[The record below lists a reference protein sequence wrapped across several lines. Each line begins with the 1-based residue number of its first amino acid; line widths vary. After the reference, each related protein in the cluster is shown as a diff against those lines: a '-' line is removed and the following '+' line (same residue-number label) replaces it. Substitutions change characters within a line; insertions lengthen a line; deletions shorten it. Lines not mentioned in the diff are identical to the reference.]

1 MANIRKT
8 FNFREGVKV
17 DDNVLVVAGER
28 VGIGTTVPSQVLD
41 VRGRVTITGD
51 VDYSNSVTTGISTFA
66 EVRLGTGVTIS
77 SLSGIITATSFYG
90 DGSNLTNIPT
100 SQWGSVTSGISTEGS
115 VGIGTTN
122 PQTTFQVGDD
132 PEESGKKGVAISG
145 STGDVKSTGIIT
157 ASTFVGN
164 LTGYAT
170 TATLALG
177 ISTNALINIAG
188 VITATSFAG
197 ALTGNADT
205 ATTASGLTGSASVNT
220 SGVITATS
228 FVGALTG
235 NADTA
240 TTATTALGIT
250 TASDYTVANITAGIG
265 SFNAIGIGTSN
276 PATDIEII
284 NSDNSRI
291 RFGRSTT
298 SNGLIGFGNTAVGFP
313 YSSSTSLDIANYG
326 TGNFNFY
333 LEAGG
338 AGVSTGNYYWHR
350 RGNFSRLMTL
360 TNSGTLGI
368 GVTTPI
374 STLHVVGTSTVTS
387 IAHFGNDVNVAGDI
401 TTLQGLTAAT
411 LNVSSLTGNIYAS
424 SGISTF
430 NELKATDNVV
440 FNGSVGIG
448 TTALDDIALRVNGL
462 ASKRFTVT
470 DNGVIGVRTDVLTTN
485 GINALDVPAIF
496 GGIGV
501 GATNTVRAAVD
512 FADAG
517 TVGVVTTNRFI
528 LPPKLTNTQRGQIAA
543 PVAGALIYNTDT
555 NKLNVY
561 NGSAW
566 RAVTDAA
573 V

>member
-90 DGSNLTNIPT
+90 DGSNLDNIPT
-100 SQWGSVTSGISTEGS
+100 SQWGSVTSGISTVAS

-122 PQTTFQVGDD
+122 PQSTLQVGTD
-132 PEESGKKGVAISG
+132 GVTIDG
-145 STGDVKSTGIIT
+145 LTGNIKSTGIVT
-157 ASTFVGN
+157 ASTFVGS

-188 VITATSFAG
+188 VITATSFTG

-205 ATTASGLTGSASVNT
+205 ATSASGLTGSASVNT

-240 TTATTALGIT
+240 TTATTALGVT
-250 TASDYTVANITAGIG
+250 TAFDYTVANITAGIG

-298 SNGLIGFGNTAVGFP
+298 SNGLIGFGNTSVGFP
-313 YSSSTSLDIANYG
+313 YSSSTSLDVANYG

-360 TNSGTLGI
+360 TNSGTLGL
-368 GVTTPI
+368 GVTVPVN
-374 STLHVVGTSTVTS
+374 TLHVVGTSTVTS
-387 IAHFGNDVNVAGDI
+387 KAYFGNDVNVAGDI

-411 LNVSSLTGNIYAS
+411 LTVSSLSATLNGNVYAA
-424 SGISTF
+424 SGVSTF
-430 NELKATDNVV
+430 SNLKVT
-440 FNGSVGIG
+440 GTGVGIG
-448 TTALDDIALRVNGL
+448 TTNPAAGGIAINSGTSSVFINGDGNIGI
-462 ASKRFTVT
+462 KTTVT
-470 DNGVIGVRTDVLTTN
+470 YFEGIEALQNNVIIGGV
-485 GINALDVPAIF
+485 
-496 GGIGV
+496 GIGTTTPASV
-501 GATNTVRAAVD
+501 AD
-512 FADAG
+512 FGSAG

-528 LPPKLTNTQRGQIAA
+528 IPPKLTNTQRGQIAA
-543 PVAGALIYNTDT
+543 PVAGALIYNTNANRLQFYT
-555 NKLNVY
+555 
-561 NGSAW
+561 GSEWLGIATV
-566 RAVTDAA
+566 AL
-573 V
+573 

>member
-145 STGDVKSTGIIT
+145 RTGDVKSTGIVT

-250 TASDYTVANITAGIG
+250 TAADYTVSNINAGIG
-265 SFNAIGIGTSN
+265 SFGAIGIGTTN

-360 TNSGTLGI
+360 TNSGTLGL

-387 IAHFGNDVNVAGDI
+387 VAHFGNDVNVAGDI
-401 TTLQGLTAAT
+401 TTLQGLTASTLTVSSVSAT
-411 LNVSSLTGNIYAS
+411 LNGNVYAA
-424 SGISTF
+424 SGVSTF
-430 NELKATDNVV
+430 SNLKVT
-440 FNGSVGIG
+440 GTGVGIG
-448 TTALDDIALRVNGL
+448 TTNPTAGGIAINSG
-462 ASKRFTVT
+462 ASNVFIDGDGNIGIKTTVT
-470 DNGVIGVRTDVLTTN
+470 YFEGIEALQNNVIIGGV
-485 GINALDVPAIF
+485 
-496 GGIGV
+496 GIGTTTPV
-501 GATNTVRAAVD
+501 SVAD
-512 FADAG
+512 FGSAG
-517 TVGVVTTNRFI
+517 TVGVVTTNRFMI
-528 LPPKLTNTQRGQIAA
+528 PPKLTNTQRGQIAA
-543 PVAGALIYNTDT
+543 PVAGALIYNTNANRLQFYT
-555 NKLNVY
+555 GTEWL
-561 NGSAW
+561 GIA
-566 RAVTDAA
+566 TAA
-573 V
+573 L

>member
-90 DGSNLTNIPT
+90 DGSNLDNIPT
-100 SQWGSVTSGISTEGS
+100 SQWGSVASGITTEGS

-122 PQTTFQVGDD
+122 PQATLQVGTD
-132 PEESGKKGVAISG
+132 GVTIDG
-145 STGDVKSTGIIT
+145 LTGNVNSTGIIT
-157 ASTFVGN
+157 ASTFVGS

-177 ISTNALINIAG
+177 ISTNALVNIAG
-188 VITATSFAG
+188 VVTATSFTG

-205 ATTASGLTGSASVNT
+205 ATTASGLTTNASVNT
-220 SGVITATS
+220 TGVITATS
-228 FVGALTG
+228 FSGSLTG

-265 SFNAIGIGTSN
+265 SFNAIGIGTTN
-276 PATDIEII
+276 PVTDIEII

-360 TNSGTLGI
+360 TNAGTLGL

-387 IAHFGNDVNVAGDI
+387 VAHFGNDVNVAGDI
-401 TTLQGLTAAT
+401 TTLQSLTAAT
-411 LNVSSLTGNIYAS
+411 ISLTSSSLSANLTGNVYAA
-424 SGISTF
+424 SGVSTF
-430 NELKATDNVV
+430 SNLKVTGTGVGIGTDV
-440 FNGSVGIG
+440 FAAGGLAINSGDSTVYVTQDGHVGVQTNNTAFDGIDASQTTAIVGTVGIG
-448 TTALDDIALRVNGL
+448 TTVPSSVADFGNAGL
-462 ASKRFTVT
+462 V
-470 DNGVIGVRTDVLTTN
+470 
-485 GINALDVPAIF
+485 GI
-496 GGIGV
+496 
-501 GATNTVRAAVD
+501 
-512 FADAG
+512 
-517 TVGVVTTNRFI
+517 VTTNRFI
-528 LPPKLTNTQRGQIAA
+528 IPPKLTNTQRGQIAA
-543 PVAGALIYNTDT
+543 PQAGALIYNTNANRLQFYT
-555 NKLNVY
+555 GTEWL
-561 NGSAW
+561 GIA
-566 RAVTDAA
+566 TAA
-573 V
+573 L

>member
-100 SQWGSVTSGISTEGS
+100 SQWGSVPSGISTEGS

-145 STGDVKSTGIIT
+145 NTGDVKSTGIIT

-188 VITATSFAG
+188 VITATSFTG

-205 ATTASGLTGSASVNT
+205 ATSASGLTGSASVNT

-250 TASDYTVANITAGIG
+250 TASDYTVANINAGIG
-265 SFNAIGIGTSN
+265 SFGAIGIGTSN
-276 PATDIEII
+276 PATDIEVI
-284 NSDNSRI
+284 NSNNSRI

-360 TNSGTLGI
+360 TNIGTLGL

-374 STLHVVGTSTVTS
+374 NTLHVVGTSTVTS
-387 IAHFGNDVNVAGDI
+387 VAHFGNDVNVAGDI
-401 TTLQGLTAAT
+401 TTLQGLTAASINLT
-411 LNVSSLTGNIYAS
+411 SSSLSANLTGNVYAAT
-424 SGISTF
+424 GVSTF
-430 NELKATDNVV
+430 NNLTGN
-440 FNGSVGIG
+440 SIGIG
-448 TTALDDIALRVNGL
+448 T
-462 ASKRFTVT
+462 
-470 DNGVIGVRTDVLTTN
+470 
-485 GINALDVPAIF
+485 DVPAGGGLSINTGDNTVYVTHEGRVGVQTTNTGF
-496 GGIGV
+496 NGIDASQTTALVAGIGV
-501 GATNTVRAAVD
+501 GATITVGRAVVD

-517 TVGVVTTNRFI
+517 TVGVVTTNRFMI
-528 LPPKLTNTQRGQIAA
+528 PPKLTNTQRGQIAA
-543 PVAGALIYNTDT
+543 PVAGALIYNTNANRLQFYT
-555 NKLNVY
+555 GTEWL
-561 NGSAW
+561 GIA
-566 RAVTDAA
+566 TAA
-573 V
+573 L

>member
-90 DGSNLTNIPT
+90 DGSNLDNIPT
-100 SQWGSVTSGISTEGS
+100 SQWGSVTSGISTVAS

-122 PQTTFQVGDD
+122 PQSTLQVGTD
-132 PEESGKKGVAISG
+132 GVTIDG
-145 STGDVKSTGIIT
+145 LTGNIKSTGIVT
-157 ASTFVGN
+157 ASTFVGS

-188 VITATSFAG
+188 VITATSFTG

-205 ATTASGLTGSASVNT
+205 ATSASGLTGSASVNT

-240 TTATTALGIT
+240 TTATTALGVT
-250 TASDYTVANITAGIG
+250 TAFDYTVANITAGIG

-276 PATDIEII
+276 PATDIEVI
-284 NSDNSRI
+284 NSNNSRI

-298 SNGLIGFGNTAVGFP
+298 SNGLIGFGNTSVGFP
-313 YSSSTSLDIANYG
+313 YSSSTSLDVANYG

-360 TNSGTLGI
+360 TNSGTLGL
-368 GVTTPI
+368 GVTVPVN
-374 STLHVVGTSTVTS
+374 TLHVVGTSTVTS
-387 IAHFGNDVNVAGDI
+387 KAYFGNDVNVAGDI

-411 LNVSSLTGNIYAS
+411 LTVSSLSATLNGNVYAA
-424 SGISTF
+424 SGVSTF
-430 NELKATDNVV
+430 SNLKVT
-440 FNGSVGIG
+440 GTGVGIG
-448 TTALDDIALRVNGL
+448 TTNPAAGGIAINSGTSSVFINGDGNIGI
-462 ASKRFTVT
+462 KTTVT
-470 DNGVIGVRTDVLTTN
+470 YFEGIEALQNNVIIGGV
-485 GINALDVPAIF
+485 
-496 GGIGV
+496 GIGTTTPASV
-501 GATNTVRAAVD
+501 AD
-512 FADAG
+512 FGSAG

-528 LPPKLTNTQRGQIAA
+528 IPPKLTNTQRGQIAA
-543 PVAGALIYNTDT
+543 PVAGALIYNTNANRLQFYT
-555 NKLNVY
+555 
-561 NGSAW
+561 GSEWLGIATV
-566 RAVTDAA
+566 AL
-573 V
+573 

>member
-1 MANIRKT
+1 MANISKT

-145 STGDVKSTGIIT
+145 NTGDVKSTGIIT

-188 VITATSFAG
+188 VITATSFTG

-205 ATTASGLTGSASVNT
+205 ATSASGLTGSASVNT
-220 SGVITATS
+220 SGIITATS

-250 TASDYTVANITAGIG
+250 TAFDYTVANITAGIG

-298 SNGLIGFGNTAVGFP
+298 SNGLIGFGNTSVGFP
-313 YSSSTSLDIANYG
+313 YSSSTSLDVANYG

-360 TNSGTLGI
+360 TNSGTLGL
-368 GVTTPI
+368 GVTVPI
-374 STLHVVGTSTVTS
+374 NTLHVVGTSTVTS
-387 IAHFGNDVNVAGDI
+387 KAYFGNDVNVAGDI
-401 TTLQGLTAAT
+401 TTLQSLTAAT
-411 LNVSSLTGNIYAS
+411 LNLTSSSLSANLTGNVYAA
-424 SGISTF
+424 SGVSTF
-430 NELKATDNVV
+430 SDLKVTNTGLGIRTDVPAAGGLAINSGEDTVYV
-440 FNGSVGIG
+440 TQDGHVGVRTTNTAFNGIEASQTTAIVGAVGIG
-448 TTALDDIALRVNGL
+448 TTIPSSVAD
-462 ASKRFTVT
+462 
-470 DNGVIGVRTDVLTTN
+470 
-485 GINALDVPAIF
+485 F
-496 GGIGV
+496 G
-501 GATNTVRAAVD
+501 
-512 FADAG
+512 DAG
-517 TVGVVTTNRFI
+517 LVGIVTTNRFI
-528 LPPKLTNTQRGQIAA
+528 IPPKLTNGQRGLIAA
-543 PVAGALIYNTDT
+543 PQAGALIYNTTT

-566 RAVTDAA
+566 RAVTDSA

>member
-90 DGSNLTNIPT
+90 DGSNLDNIPT
-100 SQWGSVTSGISTEGS
+100 SQWGSVASGITTEGS

-122 PQTTFQVGDD
+122 PQATLQVGTD
-132 PEESGKKGVAISG
+132 GVTIDG
-145 STGDVKSTGIIT
+145 LTGNVNSTGIIT
-157 ASTFVGN
+157 ASTFVGS

-177 ISTNALINIAG
+177 ISTNALVNIAG
-188 VITATSFAG
+188 VVTATSFTG

-205 ATTASGLTGSASVNT
+205 ATTASGLTTNASVNT
-220 SGVITATS
+220 TGVITATS
-228 FVGALTG
+228 FSGSLTG

-360 TNSGTLGI
+360 TNAGTLGL

-387 IAHFGNDVNVAGDI
+387 VAHFGNDVNVAGDI

-411 LNVSSLTGNIYAS
+411 ISLTSSSLSANLTGNVYAA
-424 SGISTF
+424 SGVSTF
-430 NELKATDNVV
+430 SNLKVTGTGVGIGTDV
-440 FNGSVGIG
+440 FAAGGLAINSGDSTVYVTQDGHVGVQTNNTAFDGIDASQTTAIVGTVGIG
-448 TTALDDIALRVNGL
+448 TTVPSSVADFGNAGL
-462 ASKRFTVT
+462 V
-470 DNGVIGVRTDVLTTN
+470 
-485 GINALDVPAIF
+485 GI
-496 GGIGV
+496 
-501 GATNTVRAAVD
+501 
-512 FADAG
+512 
-517 TVGVVTTNRFI
+517 VTTNRFI
-528 LPPKLTNTQRGQIAA
+528 IPPKLTNTQRGQIAA
-543 PVAGALIYNTDT
+543 PQAGALIYNTNANRLQFYT
-555 NKLNVY
+555 GTEWL
-561 NGSAW
+561 GIA
-566 RAVTDAA
+566 TAA
-573 V
+573 L

>member
-100 SQWGSVTSGISTEGS
+100 SQWGSVNSGISTEGS

-145 STGDVKSTGIIT
+145 NTGDVKSTGIIT

-188 VITATSFAG
+188 VITATSF
-197 ALTGNADT
+197 
-205 ATTASGLTGSASVNT
+205 
-220 SGVITATS
+220 
-228 FVGALTG
+228 FGALTG

-298 SNGLIGFGNTAVGFP
+298 SNGLIGFGNTSVGFP

-360 TNSGTLGI
+360 TNSGTLGL

-374 STLHVVGTSTVTS
+374 NTLHVVGTSTVTS
-387 IAHFGNDVNVAGDI
+387 VAHFGNDVNVAGDI

-411 LNVSSLTGNIYAS
+411 LTVSSVSATLNGNVYAA
-424 SGISTF
+424 SGVSTF
-430 NELKATDNVV
+430 SNLKVT
-440 FNGSVGIG
+440 GTGVGIG
-448 TTALDDIALRVNGL
+448 TTNPAAGGIAINSGTSSVFINGDGDIGIKTTATFFSGIEALQNNVIIG
-462 ASKRFTVT
+462 
-470 DNGVIGVRTDVLTTN
+470 GVGIGTTN
-485 GINALDVPAIF
+485 PSSVADF
-496 GGIGV
+496 G
-501 GATNTVRAAVD
+501 
-512 FADAG
+512 DAG
-517 TVGVVTTNRFI
+517 KVGIVTTNRFI
-528 LPPKLTNTQRGQIAA
+528 IPPKLTNTQRGQIAA
-543 PVAGALIYNTDT
+543 PVAGALIYNTNANRLQFYT
-555 NKLNVY
+555 GTEWL
-561 NGSAW
+561 GIA
-566 RAVTDAA
+566 TAA
-573 V
+573 L

>member
-90 DGSNLTNIPT
+90 DGSNLDNIPT
-100 SQWGSVTSGISTEGS
+100 SQWGSVTSGISTVAS

-122 PQTTFQVGDD
+122 PQSTLQVGTD
-132 PEESGKKGVAISG
+132 GVTIDG
-145 STGDVKSTGIIT
+145 LTGNIKSTGIVT
-157 ASTFVGN
+157 ASTFVGS

-188 VITATSFAG
+188 VITATSFTG

-205 ATTASGLTGSASVNT
+205 ATSASGLTGSASVNT

-240 TTATTALGIT
+240 TTATTALGVT
-250 TASDYTVANITAGIG
+250 TAFDYTVANITAGIG

-298 SNGLIGFGNTAVGFP
+298 SNGLIGFGNTSVGFP
-313 YSSSTSLDIANYG
+313 YSSSTSLDVANYG

-360 TNSGTLGI
+360 TNSGTLGL
-368 GVTTPI
+368 GVTVPVN
-374 STLHVVGTSTVTS
+374 TLHVVGTSTVTS
-387 IAHFGNDVNVAGDI
+387 KAYFGNDVNVAGDI

-411 LNVSSLTGNIYAS
+411 LTVSSLSATLNGNVYAA
-424 SGISTF
+424 SGVSTF
-430 NELKATDNVV
+430 SNLKVT
-440 FNGSVGIG
+440 GTGVGIG
-448 TTALDDIALRVNGL
+448 TTNPAAGGIAINSGTSSVFINGDGNIGI
-462 ASKRFTVT
+462 KTTVT
-470 DNGVIGVRTDVLTTN
+470 YFEGIEALQNNVIIGGV
-485 GINALDVPAIF
+485 
-496 GGIGV
+496 GIGTTTPASV
-501 GATNTVRAAVD
+501 AD
-512 FADAG
+512 FGSAG

-528 LPPKLTNTQRGQIAA
+528 IPPKLTNTQRGQIAA
-543 PVAGALIYNTDT
+543 PVAGALIYNTNANRLQFYT
-555 NKLNVY
+555 GTEWL
-561 NGSAW
+561 GIA
-566 RAVTDAA
+566 TAA
-573 V
+573 L

>member
-100 SQWGSVTSGISTEGS
+100 SQWGSVNSGISTEGS

-145 STGDVKSTGIIT
+145 NTGDVKSTGIIT

-170 TATLALG
+170 TATLSLG

-188 VITATSFAG
+188 VITATSFTG

-205 ATTASGLTGSASVNT
+205 ATSASGLTGSASVNT

-250 TASDYTVANITAGIG
+250 TAADYTVANITAGIG
-265 SFNAIGIGTSN
+265 SFGAIGIGTSN
-276 PATDIEII
+276 PATDIEVI
-284 NSDNSRI
+284 NSNNSRI

-360 TNSGTLGI
+360 TNSGTLGL

-374 STLHVVGTSTVTS
+374 NTLHVVGTSTVTS
-387 IAHFGNDVNVAGDI
+387 VAHFGNDVNVAGDI
-401 TTLQGLTAAT
+401 TTLQGLTAASINLT
-411 LNVSSLTGNIYAS
+411 SSSLSANLTGNVYAAT
-424 SGISTF
+424 GVSTF
-430 NELKATDNVV
+430 NNLTGN
-440 FNGSVGIG
+440 SIGIG
-448 TTALDDIALRVNGL
+448 T
-462 ASKRFTVT
+462 
-470 DNGVIGVRTDVLTTN
+470 
-485 GINALDVPAIF
+485 DVPAGGGLSINTGDNTVYVTHEGRVGVQTTNTGF
-496 GGIGV
+496 NGIDASQTTALVAGIGV
-501 GATNTVRAAVD
+501 GATITVGRAVVD

-517 TVGVVTTNRFI
+517 TVGVVTTNRFMI
-528 LPPKLTNTQRGQIAA
+528 PPKLTNTQRGQIAA
-543 PVAGALIYNTDT
+543 PVAGALIYNTNANRLQFYT
-555 NKLNVY
+555 GTEWL
-561 NGSAW
+561 GIA
-566 RAVTDAA
+566 TAA
-573 V
+573 L

>member
-77 SLSGIITATSFYG
+77 SLSGIISATSFYG

-100 SQWGSVTSGISTEGS
+100 SQWGSVPSGISTEGS

-132 PEESGKKGVAISG
+132 PEVTGKKGVAISG
-145 STGDVKSTGIIT
+145 NTGDVKSTGIIT

-188 VITATSFAG
+188 VITATSF
-197 ALTGNADT
+197 T
-205 ATTASGLTGSASVNT
+205 
-220 SGVITATS
+220 
-228 FVGALTG
+228 GALTG

-250 TASDYTVANITAGIG
+250 TAFDYTVANITAGIG
-265 SFNAIGIGTSN
+265 SFGAIGIGTSN

-298 SNGLIGFGNTAVGFP
+298 SNGLIGFGNTSVGFP
-313 YSSSTSLDIANYG
+313 YSSSTSLDVANYG

-368 GVTTPI
+368 GVTIPI
-374 STLHVVGTSTVTS
+374 NTLHVVGTSTVTS
-387 IAHFGNDVNVAGDI
+387 KAYFGNDVNVAGDI
-401 TTLQGLTAAT
+401 TTLQSLTAAT
-411 LNVSSLTGNIYAS
+411 LNVSYINGNIFS
-424 SGISTF
+424 TSGISTF
-430 NELKATDNVV
+430 NQIKVTDTVE
-440 FNGSVGIG
+440 FSDVGIG
-448 TTALDDIALRVNGL
+448 TTGISGTPLRVNNL

-470 DNGVIGVRTDVLTTN
+470 DTGVVGVKTDVLTTN
-485 GINALDVPAIF
+485 AINALDGGSIF

-501 GATNTVRAAVD
+501 GATNTLRAAVD
-512 FADAG
+512 FGDAG

-528 LPPKLTNTQRGQIAA
+528 IPPKLTNTQRGQIAA
-543 PVAGALIYNTDT
+543 PVAGALIYNTTT

>member
-90 DGSNLTNIPT
+90 DGSNLDNIPT
-100 SQWGSVTSGISTEGS
+100 SQWGSVASGITTEGS

-122 PQTTFQVGDD
+122 PQATLQVGTD
-132 PEESGKKGVAISG
+132 GVTIDG
-145 STGDVKSTGIIT
+145 LTGNVNSTGIIT
-157 ASTFVGN
+157 ASTFVGS

-177 ISTNALINIAG
+177 ISTNALVNIAG
-188 VITATSFAG
+188 VVTATSFTG

-205 ATTASGLTGSASVNT
+205 ATTASGLTTNASVNT
-220 SGVITATS
+220 TGVITATS
-228 FVGALTG
+228 FSGSLTG

-360 TNSGTLGI
+360 TNAGTLGL

-387 IAHFGNDVNVAGDI
+387 VAHFGNDVNVAGDI
-401 TTLQGLTAAT
+401 TTLQSLTAAT
-411 LNVSSLTGNIYAS
+411 ISLTSSSLSANLTGNVYAA
-424 SGISTF
+424 SGVSTF
-430 NELKATDNVV
+430 SNLKVTGTGVGIGTDV
-440 FNGSVGIG
+440 FAAGGLAINSGDSTVYVTQDGHVGVQTNNTAFDGIDASQTTAIVGTVGIG
-448 TTALDDIALRVNGL
+448 TTVPSSVADFGNAGL
-462 ASKRFTVT
+462 V
-470 DNGVIGVRTDVLTTN
+470 
-485 GINALDVPAIF
+485 GI
-496 GGIGV
+496 
-501 GATNTVRAAVD
+501 
-512 FADAG
+512 
-517 TVGVVTTNRFI
+517 VTTNRFI
-528 LPPKLTNTQRGQIAA
+528 IPPKLTNTQRGQIAA
-543 PVAGALIYNTDT
+543 PQAGALIYNTNANRLQFYT
-555 NKLNVY
+555 GTEWL
-561 NGSAW
+561 GIA
-566 RAVTDAA
+566 TAA
-573 V
+573 L

>member
-90 DGSNLTNIPT
+90 DGSNLDNIPT
-100 SQWGSVTSGISTEGS
+100 SQWGSVTSGISTVAS

-122 PQTTFQVGDD
+122 PQSTLQVGTD
-132 PEESGKKGVAISG
+132 GVTIDG
-145 STGDVKSTGIIT
+145 LTGNIKSTGIVT
-157 ASTFVGN
+157 ASTFVGS

-188 VITATSFAG
+188 VITATSFTG

-205 ATTASGLTGSASVNT
+205 ATSASGLTGSASVNT
-220 SGVITATS
+220 SGIITATS

-240 TTATTALGIT
+240 TTATTALGVT
-250 TASDYTVANITAGIG
+250 TAFDYTVANITAGIG

-298 SNGLIGFGNTAVGFP
+298 SNGLIGFGNTSVGFP
-313 YSSSTSLDIANYG
+313 YSSSTSLDVANYG

-360 TNSGTLGI
+360 TNSGTLGL
-368 GVTTPI
+368 GVTVPVN
-374 STLHVVGTSTVTS
+374 TLHVVGTSTVTS
-387 IAHFGNDVNVAGDI
+387 KAYFGNDVNVAGDI

-411 LNVSSLTGNIYAS
+411 LTVSSLSATLNGNVYAA
-424 SGISTF
+424 SGVSTF
-430 NELKATDNVV
+430 SNLKVT
-440 FNGSVGIG
+440 GTGVGIG
-448 TTALDDIALRVNGL
+448 TTNPAAGGIAINSGTSSVFINGDGNIGI
-462 ASKRFTVT
+462 KTTVT
-470 DNGVIGVRTDVLTTN
+470 YFEGIEALQNNVIIGGV
-485 GINALDVPAIF
+485 
-496 GGIGV
+496 GIGTTTPASV
-501 GATNTVRAAVD
+501 AD
-512 FADAG
+512 FGSAG

-528 LPPKLTNTQRGQIAA
+528 IPPKLTNTQRGQIAA
-543 PVAGALIYNTDT
+543 PVAGALIYNTNANRLQFYT
-555 NKLNVY
+555 
-561 NGSAW
+561 GSEWLGIATV
-566 RAVTDAA
+566 AL
-573 V
+573 

>member
-100 SQWGSVTSGISTEGS
+100 SQWGSVNSGISTEGS

-132 PEESGKKGVAISG
+132 PEVTGKKGVAISG
-145 STGDVKSTGIIT
+145 NTGDVKSTGIIT

-188 VITATSFAG
+188 VITATSFTG

-205 ATTASGLTGSASVNT
+205 ATSASGLTGSASVNT
-220 SGVITATS
+220 SGIITATS

-298 SNGLIGFGNTAVGFP
+298 SNGLIGFGNTSVGFP

-360 TNSGTLGI
+360 TNSGTLGL
-368 GVTTPI
+368 GVTVPEN
-374 STLHVVGTSTVTS
+374 TLHVVGTSTVTS
-387 IAHFGNDVNVAGDI
+387 KAYFGNDVNVVGDI

-411 LNVSSLTGNIYAS
+411 INLTSSSLSANLTGNVYAA
-424 SGISTF
+424 SGVSTF
-430 NELKATDNVV
+430 NNLKVTDNGIGIGTDVPAAGGLALNGGASNV
-440 FNGSVGIG
+440 FINGDGDIGIKTTVTYVGGIAALQTTAIIGGVGIG
-448 TTALDDIALRVNGL
+448 TTTPSSVAD
-462 ASKRFTVT
+462 
-470 DNGVIGVRTDVLTTN
+470 
-485 GINALDVPAIF
+485 F
-496 GGIGV
+496 G
-501 GATNTVRAAVD
+501 
-512 FADAG
+512 DAG
-517 TVGVVTTNRFI
+517 TVGIVTTNRFI
-528 LPPKLTNTQRGQIAA
+528 IPPKLTNTQRGQIAA
-543 PVAGALIYNTDT
+543 PQAGALIYNTNANRLQFYT
-555 NKLNVY
+555 GTEWL
-561 NGSAW
+561 GIA
-566 RAVTDAA
+566 TAA
-573 V
+573 L

>member
-132 PEESGKKGVAISG
+132 PEVTGKKGVAISG
-145 STGDVKSTGIIT
+145 NTGDVKSTGIIT

-188 VITATSFAG
+188 VITATSFTG

-205 ATTASGLTGSASVNT
+205 ATTASGLTTNASVNT
-220 SGVITATS
+220 TGVITATS

-265 SFNAIGIGTSN
+265 SFNAIGIGTTN

-298 SNGLIGFGNTAVGFP
+298 SNGLIGFGNTNVGFP
-313 YSSSTSLDIANYG
+313 YSSSTSLDVANYG

-368 GVTTPI
+368 GVTIPI
-374 STLHVVGTSTVTS
+374 NTLHVVGTSTVTS
-387 IAHFGNDVNVAGDI
+387 KAYFGNDVNVAGDI
-401 TTLQGLTAAT
+401 TTLQSLTAAT
-411 LNVSSLTGNIYAS
+411 LNVSYINGNIFSS

-430 NELKATDNVV
+430 NQIKVTDTVE
-440 FNGSVGIG
+440 FSDVGIG
-448 TTALDDIALRVNGL
+448 TTGISGTPLRVNNL

-470 DNGVIGVRTDVLTTN
+470 DTGVVGVKTDVLTTN
-485 GINALDVPAIF
+485 AINALDGGSIF

-501 GATNTVRAAVD
+501 GATNTLRAAVD

-517 TVGVVTTNRFI
+517 TVGFVTTNRFI
-528 LPPKLTNTQRGQIAA
+528 IPPKLTNTQRGQIAA
-543 PVAGALIYNTDT
+543 PVAGALIYNTNANRLQFYT
-555 NKLNVY
+555 
-561 NGSAW
+561 GSEWLGIATV
-566 RAVTDAA
+566 AL
-573 V
+573 

>member
-90 DGSNLTNIPT
+90 DGSNLDNIPT
-100 SQWGSVTSGISTEGS
+100 SQWGSVASGIATEGS

-122 PQTTFQVGDD
+122 PQATLQVGTN
-132 PEESGKKGVAISG
+132 GVTIDG
-145 STGDVKSTGIIT
+145 LTGNVNSTGIIT
-157 ASTFVGN
+157 ASTFVGS

-177 ISTNALINIAG
+177 ISTNALVNIAG
-188 VITATSFAG
+188 VVTATSFTG

-205 ATTASGLTGSASVNT
+205 ATTASGLTTNASVNT
-220 SGVITATS
+220 TGVITATS
-228 FVGALTG
+228 FSGSLTG

-240 TTATTALGIT
+240 TVATTALGIT
-250 TASDYTVANITAGIG
+250 TAADYTVSNINAGIG
-265 SFNAIGIGTSN
+265 SFNAIGIGTTN
-276 PATDIEII
+276 PVTDIEII

-360 TNSGTLGI
+360 TNAGTLGL

-387 IAHFGNDVNVAGDI
+387 VAHFGNDVNVAGDI
-401 TTLQGLTAAT
+401 TTLQSLTAAT

-430 NELKATDNVV
+430 NELKATENVV

-501 GATNTVRAAVD
+501 GATNTLRAAVD

>member
-100 SQWGSVTSGISTEGS
+100 SQWGSVPSGISTEGS

-145 STGDVKSTGIIT
+145 NTGDVKSTGIIT

-188 VITATSFAG
+188 VITATSFTG

-205 ATTASGLTGSASVNT
+205 ATSASGLTGSASVNT

-250 TASDYTVANITAGIG
+250 TASDYTVANINAGIG
-265 SFNAIGIGTSN
+265 SFGAIGIGTPN
-276 PATDIEII
+276 PATDIEVI
-284 NSDNSRI
+284 NSNNSRI

-360 TNSGTLGI
+360 TNIGTLGL

-374 STLHVVGTSTVTS
+374 NTLHVVGTSTVTS
-387 IAHFGNDVNVAGDI
+387 VAHFGNDVNVAGDI
-401 TTLQGLTAAT
+401 TTLQGLTAASINLT
-411 LNVSSLTGNIYAS
+411 SSSLSANLTGNVYAAT
-424 SGISTF
+424 GVSTF
-430 NELKATDNVV
+430 NNLTGN
-440 FNGSVGIG
+440 SIGIG
-448 TTALDDIALRVNGL
+448 T
-462 ASKRFTVT
+462 
-470 DNGVIGVRTDVLTTN
+470 
-485 GINALDVPAIF
+485 DVPAGGGLSINTGDNTVYVTHEGRVGVQTTNTGF
-496 GGIGV
+496 NGIDASQTTALVAGIGV
-501 GATNTVRAAVD
+501 GATITVGRAVVD

-517 TVGVVTTNRFI
+517 TVGVVTTNRFMI
-528 LPPKLTNTQRGQIAA
+528 PPKLTNTQRGQIAA
-543 PVAGALIYNTDT
+543 PVAGALIYNTNANRLQFYT
-555 NKLNVY
+555 GTEWL
-561 NGSAW
+561 GIA
-566 RAVTDAA
+566 TAA
-573 V
+573 L

>member
-360 TNSGTLGI
+360 TNIGTLGL

-374 STLHVVGTSTVTS
+374 NTLHVVGTSTVTS
-387 IAHFGNDVNVAGDI
+387 VAHFGNDVNVAGDI

>member
-1 MANIRKT
+1 M
-8 FNFREGVKV
+8 
-17 DDNVLVVAGER
+17 
-28 VGIGTTVPSQVLD
+28 
-41 VRGRVTITGD
+41 
-51 VDYSNSVTTGISTFA
+51 
-66 EVRLGTGVTIS
+66 
-77 SLSGIITATSFYG
+77 
-90 DGSNLTNIPT
+90 
-100 SQWGSVTSGISTEGS
+100 
-115 VGIGTTN
+115 
-122 PQTTFQVGDD
+122 
-132 PEESGKKGVAISG
+132 
-145 STGDVKSTGIIT
+145 
-157 ASTFVGN
+157 
-164 LTGYAT
+164 TGYAT

-177 ISTNALINIAG
+177 ISTNALVNIAG
-188 VITATSFAG
+188 VVTATSFTG

-205 ATTASGLTGSASVNT
+205 ATTASGLTTNASVNT
-220 SGVITATS
+220 TGVITATS
-228 FVGALTG
+228 FSGSLTG

-240 TTATTALGIT
+240 TVATTALGIT
-250 TASDYTVANITAGIG
+250 TAADYTVSNINAGIG
-265 SFNAIGIGTSN
+265 SFNAIGIGTTN
-276 PATDIEII
+276 PVTDIEII

-360 TNSGTLGI
+360 TNAGTLGL

-387 IAHFGNDVNVAGDI
+387 VAHFGNDVNVAGDI
-401 TTLQGLTAAT
+401 TTLQSLTAAT

-430 NELKATDNVV
+430 NELKATENVV

-501 GATNTVRAAVD
+501 GATNTLRAAVD

>member
-77 SLSGIITATSFYG
+77 SLSGIISATSFYG

-100 SQWGSVTSGISTEGS
+100 SQWGSVPSGISTEGS

-132 PEESGKKGVAISG
+132 PEVTGKKGVAISG
-145 STGDVKSTGIIT
+145 NTGDVKSTGIIT

-188 VITATSFAG
+188 VITATSFTG

-205 ATTASGLTGSASVNT
+205 ATSASGLTGSASVNT
-220 SGVITATS
+220 SGIITATS

-250 TASDYTVANITAGIG
+250 TAFDYTVANITAGIG

-298 SNGLIGFGNTAVGFP
+298 SNGLIGFGNTSVGFP
-313 YSSSTSLDIANYG
+313 YSSSTSLDVANYG

-368 GVTTPI
+368 GVTIPI
-374 STLHVVGTSTVTS
+374 NTLHVVGTSTVTS
-387 IAHFGNDVNVAGDI
+387 KAYFGNDVNVAGDI
-401 TTLQGLTAAT
+401 TTLQSLTAAT
-411 LNVSSLTGNIYAS
+411 LNVSYINGNIFSS

-430 NELKATDNVV
+430 NQIKVTDTVE
-440 FNGSVGIG
+440 FSDVGIG
-448 TTALDDIALRVNGL
+448 TTGISGTPLRVNNL

-470 DNGVIGVRTDVLTTN
+470 DTGVVGVKTDVLTTN
-485 GINALDVPAIF
+485 AINALDGGSIF

-501 GATNTVRAAVD
+501 GATNTLRAAVD

-528 LPPKLTNTQRGQIAA
+528 IPPKLTNTQRGQIAA
-543 PVAGALIYNTDT
+543 PVAGALIYNTNANRLQFYT
-555 NKLNVY
+555 
-561 NGSAW
+561 GSEWLGIATV
-566 RAVTDAA
+566 AL
-573 V
+573 

>member
-77 SLSGIITATSFYG
+77 SLSGIISATSFYG

-100 SQWGSVTSGISTEGS
+100 SQWGSVPSGISTEGS

-132 PEESGKKGVAISG
+132 PEVTGKKGVAISG
-145 STGDVKSTGIIT
+145 NTGDVKSTGIIT

-188 VITATSFAG
+188 VITATSFTG

-205 ATTASGLTGSASVNT
+205 ATSASGLTGSASVNT
-220 SGVITATS
+220 SGIITATS

-250 TASDYTVANITAGIG
+250 TAFDYTVANITAGIG

-298 SNGLIGFGNTAVGFP
+298 SNGLIGFGNTSVGFP

-368 GVTTPI
+368 GVTIPI
-374 STLHVVGTSTVTS
+374 NTLHVVGTSTVTS
-387 IAHFGNDVNVAGDI
+387 KAYFGNDVNVAGDI
-401 TTLQGLTAAT
+401 TTLQSLTAAT
-411 LNVSSLTGNIYAS
+411 LNVSYINGNIFS
-424 SGISTF
+424 TSGISTF
-430 NELKATDNVV
+430 NQIKVTDTVE
-440 FNGSVGIG
+440 FSDVGIG
-448 TTALDDIALRVNGL
+448 TTGISGTPLRVNNL

-470 DNGVIGVRTDVLTTN
+470 DTGVVGVKTDVLTTN
-485 GINALDVPAIF
+485 AINALDGGSIF

-501 GATNTVRAAVD
+501 GATNTLRAAVD
-512 FADAG
+512 FGDAG

-528 LPPKLTNTQRGQIAA
+528 IPPKLTNTQRGQIAA
-543 PVAGALIYNTDT
+543 PVAGALIYNTTT

>member
-100 SQWGSVTSGISTEGS
+100 SQWGSVPSGISTEGS

-132 PEESGKKGVAISG
+132 PEVTGKKGVAISG
-145 STGDVKSTGIIT
+145 NTGDVKSTGIIT

-188 VITATSFAG
+188 VITATSF
-197 ALTGNADT
+197 T
-205 ATTASGLTGSASVNT
+205 
-220 SGVITATS
+220 
-228 FVGALTG
+228 GALTG

-250 TASDYTVANITAGIG
+250 TAFDYTVANITAGIG

-298 SNGLIGFGNTAVGFP
+298 SNGLIGFGNTSVGFP
-313 YSSSTSLDIANYG
+313 YSSSTSLDVANYG

-368 GVTTPI
+368 GVTIPI
-374 STLHVVGTSTVTS
+374 NTLHVVGTSTVTS
-387 IAHFGNDVNVAGDI
+387 KAYFGNDVNVAGDI
-401 TTLQGLTAAT
+401 TTLQSLTAAT
-411 LNVSSLTGNIYAS
+411 LNVSYINGNIFSS

-430 NELKATDNVV
+430 NQIKVTDTVE
-440 FNGSVGIG
+440 FSDVGIG
-448 TTALDDIALRVNGL
+448 TTGISGTPLRVNNL

-470 DNGVIGVRTDVLTTN
+470 DTGVVGVKTDVLTTN
-485 GINALDVPAIF
+485 AINALDGGSIF

-501 GATNTVRAAVD
+501 GATNTLRAAVD

-528 LPPKLTNTQRGQIAA
+528 IPPKLTNTQRGQIAA
-543 PVAGALIYNTDT
+543 PVAGALIYNTNANRLQFYT
-555 NKLNVY
+555 
-561 NGSAW
+561 GSEWLGIATV
-566 RAVTDAA
+566 AL
-573 V
+573 

>member
-77 SLSGIITATSFYG
+77 SLSGIISATSFYG

-100 SQWGSVTSGISTEGS
+100 SQWGSVPSGISTEGS

-132 PEESGKKGVAISG
+132 PEVTGKKGVAISG
-145 STGDVKSTGIIT
+145 NTGDVKSTGIIT

-188 VITATSFAG
+188 VITATSFTG

-205 ATTASGLTGSASVNT
+205 ATV
-220 SGVITATS
+220 
-228 FVGALTG
+228 
-235 NADTA
+235 
-240 TTATTALGIT
+240 ATTALGIT

-298 SNGLIGFGNTAVGFP
+298 SNGLIGFGNTSVGFP
-313 YSSSTSLDIANYG
+313 YSSSTSLDVANYG

-368 GVTTPI
+368 GVTIPI
-374 STLHVVGTSTVTS
+374 NTLHVVGTSTVTS
-387 IAHFGNDVNVAGDI
+387 KAYFGNDVNVAGDI
-401 TTLQGLTAAT
+401 TTLQSLTAAT
-411 LNVSSLTGNIYAS
+411 LNVSYINGNIFS
-424 SGISTF
+424 TSGISTF
-430 NELKATDNVV
+430 NQIKVTDTVE
-440 FNGSVGIG
+440 FSDVGIG
-448 TTALDDIALRVNGL
+448 TTGISGTPLRVNNL

-470 DNGVIGVRTDVLTTN
+470 DTGVVGVKTDVLTTN
-485 GINALDVPAIF
+485 AINALDGGSIF

-501 GATNTVRAAVD
+501 GATNTLRAAVD
-512 FADAG
+512 FGDAG

-528 LPPKLTNTQRGQIAA
+528 IPPKLTNTQRGQIAA
-543 PVAGALIYNTDT
+543 PVAGALIYNTTT